1 MTKLVVCACHRQ
13 TDLSHSNTRYN
24 MKLSNA
30 AVPATT
36 NRSKFYKMSSIRALQ
51 TDDLNMAERLLTLS
65 KIEADTFSDRS
76 YLSPSIFRSTTSDRL
91 AACVGLVRIQDDCM
105 IGLATVSVISPP

>member
-1 MTKLVVCACHRQ
+1 MLPCLQQPIDQNSTKCPLFI
-13 TDLSHSNTRYN
+13 DS
-24 MKLSNA
+24 
-30 AVPATT
+30 
-36 NRSKFYKMSSIRALQ
+36 FIRALQ